1 MKNIFSQLFMGI
13 IGGLVVLAGI
23 HLFGSE
29 AHTARDQT
37 KAVHV
42 NYTSEASPK
51 TIVKVPFDFVEASKR
66 TTQSVVHITAKKE
79 KSLTSQS
86 QQASPFDFFFRDGG
100 SPFGAPQEGTGS
112 GVIISKDGYIVT
124 NNHVVEFADHVQVT
138 LKNNKSYIAEVVGTY
153 PKADLAVIKIESEEL
168 PVLKWANSDN
178 AQVGEWVL
186 AVGNPL
192 ELNST
197 VTAGIISAK
206 GRSIDILRSKGN
218 DAIEAFIQT
227 DAVVNPGNSGGALVN
242 TDGELLGINTAIKSG
257 TGYYAGYSF
266 AIPSNIV
273 KKIVTDIIDYG
284 SYQRAFL
291 GVEILEI
298 DQDIANELKLDISK
312 GILIK
317 ELLDGGSAQY
327 SGLLPRDVILM
338 IDDKEINSVPQIQE
352 SISRAKVGDT
362 IKVTVLRDG
371 NRKNIDVRLRAAKS

>member
-1 MKNIFSQLFMGI
+1 MKNILSQLFMGI
-13 IGGLVVLAGI
+13 IGGLVVLLGI
-23 HLFGSE
+23 HLFGSKS
-29 AHTARDQT
+29 ATQKDQA
-37 KAVHV
+37 KAVNV
-42 NYTSEASPK
+42 NYSPIESPI
-51 TIVKVPFDFVEASKR
+51 TVKVPFDFVEASKR

-79 KSLTSQS
+79 KSLTNQS
-86 QQASPFDFFFRDGG
+86 QQASPFEFFFRDGG
-100 SPFGAPQEGTGS
+100 SPFGGGPQKGTGS

-124 NNHVVEFADHVQVT
+124 NNHVVEFADHVEVT

-168 PVLKWANSDN
+168 PTLQWADSDN

-206 GRSIDILRSKGN
+206 SRSIDILRSKGN
-218 DAIEAFIQT
+218 DAIESFIQT

-273 KKIVTDIIDYG
+273 KKIVNDIIDFG

-291 GVEILEI
+291 GVEIAEI
-298 DQDIANELKLDISK
+298 DRDIANELNLDISK
-312 GILIK
+312 GIFIR

-338 IDDKEINSVPQIQE
+338 IDNKEINTVPQIQE
-352 SISRAKVGDT
+352 SISRSKVGDT

-371 NRKNIDVRLRAAKS
+371 SQKNIDVRLRAAKS